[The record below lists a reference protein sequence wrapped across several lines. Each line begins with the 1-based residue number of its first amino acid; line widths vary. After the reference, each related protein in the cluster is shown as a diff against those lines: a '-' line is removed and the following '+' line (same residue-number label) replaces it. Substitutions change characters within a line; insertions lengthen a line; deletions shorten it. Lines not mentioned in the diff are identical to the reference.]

1 MMRKLVVFLTIFLLL
16 ATVGLTAWQLLLYQP
31 SGKPVIVEEKEQE
44 EHLEIKEPQFVP
56 EPLTL
61 EKIFAEN
68 HGWTATLSGER
79 VRTLVATGD
88 VIPARAV
95 NFKTVQDN
103 NFLWPFEKTA
113 EVLKKAD
120 VTLINLESPLMEG
133 CPVTTEGMIFCGDP
147 KHIEGLSFAGVDV
160 ANLANNHLENWG
172 LQGVESTASILEGA
186 KILPIGINN
195 PQFIERAGLK
205 VAFLGYNDVG
215 GGQVISSVDDEEK
228 VVAEIKQA
236 KDLADL
242 VIVSFHWGEEYTALP
257 TERQKELAHLA
268 VDSGADLIIGNHPH
282 WLQPVEIYKNK
293 LIVYAHGNFIFDQ
306 MWSEETKKG
315 VVGRYTFYDE
325 QLIDVEFL
333 PVYIIDY
340 GQPEFLEGERKEEV
354 LGALKRSCLSLIVEV
369 EE

>member
-1 MMRKLVVFLTIFLLL
+1 MRKLIILLVAGGIVSVVSLVYFQSLPSSPLKKPPIIESQSSTRHFDIKAPEFL
-16 ATVGLTAWQLLLYQP
+16 
-31 SGKPVIVEEKEQE
+31 
-44 EHLEIKEPQFVP
+44 P
-56 EPLTL
+56 EPLSL
-61 EKIFAEN
+61 EKVFAED
-68 HGWTATLSGER
+68 HGWVATLSAER

-95 NFKTVQDN
+95 NFKTTQLN

-113 EVLKKAD
+113 EVLESAD
-120 VTLINLESPLMEG
+120 LTLINLESPLVDN

-147 KHIEGLSFAGVDV
+147 RHIEGLVFAGVDV

-172 LQGVESTASILEGA
+172 VEGVEGTASLLERA
-186 KILPIGINN
+186 EILPIGINN
-195 PQFIERAGLK
+195 PQFKEMAGLK
-205 VAFLGYNDVG
+205 VAFLGYDDTG
-215 GGQVISSVDDEEK
+215 AGQIVAVADREK

-236 KDLADL
+236 KELADL
-242 VIVSFHWGEEYTALP
+242 VVVSFHWGEEYTAQP

-268 VDSGADLIIGNHPH
+268 IDSGADLIIGNHPH

-293 LIVYAHGNFIFDQ
+293 LIVYSHGNFIFDQ
-306 MWSEETKKG
+306 MWSEETKIG
-315 VVGRYTFYDE
+315 LVGRYTFYDE

-333 PVYIIDY
+333 PVYITDY